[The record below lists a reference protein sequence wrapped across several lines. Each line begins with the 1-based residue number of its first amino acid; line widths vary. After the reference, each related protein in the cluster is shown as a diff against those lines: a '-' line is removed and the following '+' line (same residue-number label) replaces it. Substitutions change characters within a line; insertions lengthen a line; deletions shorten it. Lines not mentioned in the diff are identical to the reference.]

1 MCIYVHE
8 CSVRPITEFCCVY
21 HPHLY
26 NKSVLSYYLHTA
38 VKTCLNMI
46 IIANIAAPEPCYD
59 MLHYTMAM
67 LISYYVIIKIACV
80 TWSCEAHR
88 HRHRHRH
95 ECMHVYTR
103 MYIHTCIHI
112 HKHLHAHV
120 HTHVHQLFKEK

>member
-1 MCIYVHE
+1 MHGVCIYVHE

-21 HPHLY
+21 HAHLY
-26 NKSVLSYYLHTA
+26 NRSVLSYYLHTT

-46 IIANIAAPEPCYD
+46 RIANVAAPESCYD

-88 HRHRHRH
+88 HRHRH
-95 ECMHVYTR
+95 ECMHVYTH
-103 MYIHTCIHI
+103 MHIHTCIHI

-120 HTHVHQLFKEK
+120 HTHACINF